1 MQFHLPQ
8 DNPGS
13 DSAVDLAIAGG
24 GPAALSAALYA
35 ARYGL
40 DHIVLESWQP
50 GGQAA
55 ADETR
60 GPGEDNTHGLPRLQF
75 LPVDTVAFVPSAAE
89 GLNYR
94 VDLVVGLKGPGGFH
108 VVILRVAVHVLQQV
122 IQ

>member
-60 GPGEDNTHGLPRLQF
+60 GPG
-75 LPVDTVAFVPSAAE
+75 
-89 GLNYR
+89 
-94 VDLVVGLKGPGGFH
+94 
-108 VVILRVAVHVLQQV
+108 
-122 IQ
+122 